1 MLLLAKN
8 PKLYSRLK
16 HIAIKY
22 HYVRQE
28 VKKGRITLEYC
39 QTDKMPA
46 DGLIKILGPT
56 KHARFVDLL

>member
-1 MLLLAKN
+1 VLLLAEN
-8 PKLYSRLK
+8 PKSHSRSK

-22 HYVRQE
+22 YYVRQE

-46 DGLIKILGPT
+46 DGLTKILGPI
-56 KHARFVDLL
+56 KYARFVNLL